1 MMGWFNA
8 DTLPNSDPRIIS
20 KANGIGGND
29 TRWQLGIIDSGPDHY
44 LRMRVRAG
52 GVTTTL
58 ADSSASLTTGQWYF
72 AVATYDTASGDMKLY
87 LDGVVIA
94 NASHALGGML
104 DIDPAVKVA
113 LGANGNAAQF
123 FDGVLDDLRVYD
135 RALSSGEIF
144 DIYEAD
150 APPVPVVYTESYQ
163 GWSASSDKNWQT
175 VDLSALG
182 VPENAVVEV
191 AIKNTKKDKKR
202 DAGVR
207 AFGSTLERRFKLHEA
222 EGGGVDALVMH
233 VQADSSSRIQH
244 YAEKKNEVKFTL
256 LGYWTGTA
264 YVESFTTFTA
274 GGSNTWR
281 DHNLASHDIAPNQVA
296 EIVMANTSQNNERVA
311 GLRPSGAS
319 YQRRF
324 SLHEAEKGGIDAA
337 TLMVESDASSI
348 VEVFAETNADID
360 FYVVGHWS
368 TPPGSYTATGG
379 VNGQLAASASWQ
391 AVDLTPF
398 GVPADAVA
406 QFLFTNDSDNSEN
419 EMGVRA
425 TGSSLNRLLDLHEAE
440 AGGADTA
447 TMQVKVD
454 GSSQVEWYAES
465 GATDLFFYPV
475 GWWILS
481 P

>member
-1 MMGWFNA
+1 MHYQRLNA
-8 DTLPNSDPRIIS
+8 
-20 KANGIGGND
+20 
-29 TRWQLGIIDSGPDHY
+29 
-44 LRMRVRAG
+44 
-52 GVTTTL
+52 
-58 ADSSASLTTGQWYF
+58 
-72 AVATYDTASGDMKLY
+72 
-87 LDGVVIA
+87 IA
-94 NASHALGGML
+94 
-104 DIDPAVKVA
+104 
-113 LGANGNAAQF
+113 F
-123 FDGVLDDLRVYD
+123 
-135 RALSSGEIF
+135 
-144 DIYEAD
+144 
-150 APPVPVVYTESYQ
+150 
-163 GWSASSDKNWQT
+163 
-175 VDLSALG
+175 
-182 VPENAVVEV
+182 
-191 AIKNTKKDKKR
+191 
-202 DAGVR
+202 
-207 AFGSTLERRFKLHEA
+207 RFKLHEA
-222 EGGGVDALVMH
+222 EGNGVEALVMH

-264 YVESFTTFTA
+264 YVGSFTTFTA
-274 GGSNTWR
+274 GGSNAWR
-281 DHNLASHDIAPNQVA
+281 EHNLASHDIAPNQVA
-296 EIVMANTSQNNERVA
+296 EIVMLNTSSNRERVA

-324 SLHEAEKGGIDAA
+324 SLHEAESGGIDAA

-348 VEVFAETNADID
+348 VEVFAGTNADID

-406 QFLFTNDSDNSEN
+406 QFVITNDSNNSQN

-425 TGSSLNRLLDLHEAE
+425 TGSALNRLLDLHEAE

-465 GATDLFFYPV
+465 GPTDLYFYPV
-475 GWWILS
+475 GWWVLS

>member
-1 MMGWFNA
+1 
-8 DTLPNSDPRIIS
+8 
-20 KANGIGGND
+20 
-29 TRWQLGIIDSGPDHY
+29 
-44 LRMRVRAG
+44 
-52 GVTTTL
+52 
-58 ADSSASLTTGQWYF
+58 
-72 AVATYDTASGDMKLY
+72 
-87 LDGVVIA
+87 
-94 NASHALGGML
+94 ML

-123 FDGVLDDLRVYD
+123 FDGVVDDLRVYD

-163 GWSASSDKNWQT
+163 GWSASSDNNWQT

-182 VPENAVVEV
+182 VPANAVVEV
-191 AIKNTKKDKKR
+191 AITNRKR
-202 DAGVR
+202 DKNRFGGVR
-207 AFGSTLERRFKLHEA
+207 ALGSTLQRRFKLHEA
-222 EGGGVDALVMH
+222 EDTGVDALVMH
-233 VQADSSSRIQH
+233 VQADSGSRIEH
-244 YAEKKNEVKFTL
+244 YAERKNEVKFTL

-281 DHNLASHDIAPNQVA
+281 DYNLASHDVAPNQVA

-324 SLHEAEKGGIDAA
+324 SLHEAEQGGIDAA
-337 TLMVESDASSI
+337 TLMVEADASSM

-406 QFLFTNDSDNSEN
+406 QFVITNDSEDSANG
-419 EMGVRA
+419 MGVRA

-440 AGGADTA
+440 AGGADIA

-465 GATDLFFYPV
+465 GDTDLFFYPV